1 VVSDQRDIFLTANT
15 ALTDAYARKT
25 SGKAIYVDMMHNS
38 IGYVMRSLYIARSLS
53 VLTGSPIV
61 ALAGNPGV
69 VTRSAFLSPDR
80 LDVELARSFG
90 VDDIIFVP
98 ETLDSDNESQQ
109 SAAPVFTL
117 LETALE
123 EQRVPPSTLKSLRR
137 ICNQDGVQIG
147 RAIQDT
153 YMRSNLL
160 PTVYGGQKLYAVI
173 EGVSRLDAWAKALFS
188 QQPPFAFVSG
198 HIDYSPWGL
207 IMQRCMRA
215 GGFGVYYRCDVR
227 IPLYLLRRCKSG
239 ETLNGLLRRADA
251 VAFSDYRRMR
261 PLPANSADIRHT
273 LDQGVA
279 KNWRWAAHPD
289 RVDGGQWPFDGSRPC
304 VCLFTHTFTDQP
316 SADESVFSDHLDWLE
331 QTLEHAVGRGTYDLL
346 VKVHPL
352 DGYFDLAGS
361 ISRLAAKH
369 ADAANIFFQIEPIA
383 KETLAERCVLGLTVR
398 GTPGV
403 EMSAL
408 GLPMLLAGRAYYDH
422 LPSVSYAEDDHDYF
436 SQIERAV
443 RAGPAPKDVTI
454 ARDYAAFDR
463 FWAAPNAPMVGP
475 FNPHLDDSIQWTL
488 AAAACSSTAFELDE
502 VTAALQAAIAS
513 DSQVDAVRAFNAPAT
528 LRKSLTGGSAWKLQ

>member
-1 VVSDQRDIFLTANT
+1 MASDQRDIFLKANT
-15 ALTDAYARKT
+15 ALTNAYARKT
-25 SGKAIYVDMMHNS
+25 TGGAIYVDMMHNS
-38 IGYVMRSLYIARSLS
+38 IGYVMRALYIARSLS
-53 VLTGSPIV
+53 ILTGSPIV

-80 LDVELARSFG
+80 LDVALARSFG
-90 VDDIIFVP
+90 VGDIIFVP
-98 ETLDSDNESQQ
+98 ETLDSDDESQQ
-109 SAAPVFTL
+109 SARPIFAL
-117 LETALE
+117 LEAALE

-137 ICNQDGVQIG
+137 ICNHDGVQIG

-160 PTVYGGQKLYAVI
+160 PTLYGGHKLRAVI
-173 EGVSRLDAWAKALFS
+173 EDVSRLDAWAKGLFS
-188 QQPPFAFVSG
+188 RRPPFAFVSG

-215 GGFGVYYRCDVR
+215 GGLGVYYRCDVR
-227 IPLYLLRRCKSG
+227 IPLYVLRRCRSG

-251 VAFSDYRRMR
+251 AAFSGYRRMC
-261 PLPANSADIRHT
+261 PLPANSANIRYT

-279 KNWRWAAHPD
+279 KNWRWTDHPG
-289 RVDGGQWPFDGSRPC
+289 RTDGGQWPFDGNRPC
-304 VCLFTHTFTDQP
+304 ICLFTHTFTDQP
-316 SADESVFSDHLDWLE
+316 SADKSVFSDHLDWLE
-331 QTLEHAVGRGTYDLL
+331 QTLEHAAKSGSYDIL

-352 DGYFDLAGS
+352 DGHFDLAGS

-369 ADAANIFFQIEPIA
+369 ADAANIFFQVEPIA
-383 KETLAERCVLGLTVR
+383 KETLAERCILGLTVR

-422 LPSVSYAEDDHDYF
+422 LPSVSYAEDAHDYF

-443 RAGPAPKDVTI
+443 RTGPAPKDVTI

-463 FWAAPNAPMVGP
+463 FWAAPYAPMVGP

-502 VTAALQAAIAS
+502 VTAALQAAMTFDIQS
-513 DSQVDAVRAFNAPAT
+513 DAVRAFNAPAT
-528 LRKSLTGGSAWKLQ
+528 SA